1 VAFVL
6 PHETIGD
13 DAERIVF
20 QSESQME
27 NTFRVKHDAAA
38 WRDRIGALCVGNSRL
53 VFAVACAF
61 AGPLLRPAG
70 MESGGFHI
78 PGRQQLRQ
86 NHGPAPG
93 CQRVRWPQLHAA
105 LAHHRQRA

>member
-1 VAFVL
+1 
-6 PHETIGD
+6 
-13 DAERIVF
+13 
-20 QSESQME
+20 ME

-78 PGRQQLRQ
+78 RGDSSSGKTTALRLAASVYG
-86 NHGPAPG
+86 GPSYM
-93 CQRVRWPQLHAA
+93 QRWRTTDNALEAIAA
-105 LAHHRQRA
+105 QHCDSLLILDELAQV